1 MTLTRNGRK
10 IDFRIAIGNIA
21 SLFILLTSLIIVL
34 HKIVFAQPLNDD
46 RLVEPKKALSMSR
59 ADYAKMVIREEILT
73 HTNSESKAIELSE
86 KIVSVANDFELDPF
100 LLSAL
105 IQTESGFDQS
115 KISNVG
121 AKGLGQ
127 LTDICVEELARHN
140 VCVDLSDPDSNLRGT
155 AQYLKM
161 MLERFDGDEVLA
173 IAAYNAGPSIVEK
186 VGIPDFGETRTHV
199 QRVMERRNLLW
210 Y

>member
-1 MTLTRNGRK
+1 MEFTRNGKRV
-10 IDFRIAIGNIA
+10 DLRIAVGNIA
-21 SLFILLTSLIIVL
+21 SLLILLASLVMVV
-34 HKIVFAQPLNDD
+34 HKVVFAQPLVDE
-46 RLVEPKKALSMSR
+46 RFIEPKKALSVSH
-59 ADYAKMVIREEILT
+59 ADYAKGFIREEILS
-73 HTNSESKAIELSE
+73 HTNSEAKAIELSE
-86 KIVSVANDFELDPF
+86 KIVSVANDFEIDPL

-105 IQTESGFDQS
+105 IQTESGFDQN

-140 VCVDLSDPDSNLRGT
+140 VYVDLSDPDSNLRGT

-173 IAAYNAGPSIVEK
+173 VAAYNAGPSIVEK
-186 VGIPDFGETRTHV
+186 VGIPDFGETRTYV
-199 QRVMERRNLLW
+199 QHVMERRNLLL